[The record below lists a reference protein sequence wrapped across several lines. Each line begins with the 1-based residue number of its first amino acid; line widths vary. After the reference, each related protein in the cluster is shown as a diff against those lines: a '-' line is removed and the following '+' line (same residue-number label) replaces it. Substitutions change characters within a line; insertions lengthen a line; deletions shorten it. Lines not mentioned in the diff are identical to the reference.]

1 MNHPVLPA
9 PSGTPSIYI
18 PNPATDFQNLDKQR
32 QQQQFDL
39 INKEVEQH
47 EKLRTETLKQIN
59 QDIAELSNVSYSLP
73 YSRSKGTQYYKEVYN
88 KMLTLNVEN
97 YSVKDLTFDIENA
110 YFENQEQ
117 KDKFDAIIKNIGAF
131 LISKMKELKYDLNSN
146 TDKNQML
153 FQFFSETLQLKS
165 SSQKHL
171 PFKYDFED
179 YRGVQN
185 YSKMF
190 VTKLL
195 ATGSGQCHSM
205 PLLYLILAEEIGAEA
220 FLSFSPNHSYIK
232 FRDEKNKWY
241 NVELTNGMLTANSFI
256 LNNGFIKAEA
266 MQNQIYMQNLS
277 KQELLSQLYV
287 DLASG
292 YVHKFSY
299 DDFVKSVI
307 NKALELY
314 PKNINAQM
322 MLANYNNRLFENVAK
337 QLRINPFDKQDLQ
350 RIRNYPKVIEI
361 LNETNRQ
368 YQVMDDLGYVQMP
381 SEAYEEWLKSLHN
394 EKSKQDNDALK
405 QQLKGLMINRPK
417 N

>member
-1 MNHPVLPA
+1 
-9 PSGTPSIYI
+9 
-18 PNPATDFQNLDKQR
+18 
-32 QQQQFDL
+32 
-39 INKEVEQH
+39 
-47 EKLRTETLKQIN
+47 
-59 QDIAELSNVSYSLP
+59 
-73 YSRSKGTQYYKEVYN
+73 
-88 KMLTLNVEN
+88 MLTLNVEN